1 MYNVGDLVIC
11 DGDSEIYLF
20 IGEGGW
26 SGWGE
31 FVRMKDGYVCQMAK
45 ITCSKW

>member
-1 MYNVGDLVIC
+1 MYEVGDLVIC
-11 DGDSEIYLF
+11 DGDNEIYMFL
-20 IGEGGW
+20 GNGCW

-31 FVRMKDGYVCQMAK
+31 FVRMTDGHTCQMAK